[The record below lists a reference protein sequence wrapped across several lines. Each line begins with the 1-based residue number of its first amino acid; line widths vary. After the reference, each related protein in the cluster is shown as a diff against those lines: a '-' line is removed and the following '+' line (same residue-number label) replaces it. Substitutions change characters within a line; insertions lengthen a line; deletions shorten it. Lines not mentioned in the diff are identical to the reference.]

1 MARTLPSQPEVNIG
15 LVGHVDH
22 GKTTLTQAL
31 SGVWTDTHSEERRR
45 GISIKLGYADTAF
58 YKTDSGQYYAT
69 GRRPEGGKDVDSELQ
84 RVVSFVDAPG
94 HETLMAIMITGA
106 SIMDGAM
113 LMVAANETCPQPQT
127 REHLMALEIAG
138 IKNIVIVQNKIDLV
152 TKDRAMESYKEI
164 NEFLKGTI
172 AQNAPIIPVSAHHD
186 VNLDVLI
193 EAIEQTIPTPNRQDD
208 ERAVMHIARSFDVN
222 RPGTRPAKL
231 TGGVIGGS
239 IVEGAFK
246 EGDEIIIGPG
256 RKIEQGNKTRWEPIE
271 TTITSM
277 QGGVLAGIS
286 RVLAGEPFFLN
297 SFKNIANDGREGYIA
312 LAGRREGDKIIV
324 LDLER
329 FGGEILCARDSYL
342 CSKGQVSID
351 AATTFTRGQ
360 MGLRL
365 FLSNQNTIFM
375 QKLSG
380 TGLACISGNGTVI
393 RQDLEEG
400 QEMVVDAR
408 AVCAFSKTI
417 GYQLRLMSSPLA
429 ALFGGEGLFF
439 ARLSGPGTF
448 YLQSLPAARQDGG
461 LRDEGEVAV

>member
-152 TKDRAMESYKEI
+152 TKERAMESYKEI
-164 NEFLKGTI
+164 NTFLKGTI

-186 VNLDVLI
+186 VNLDILI
-193 EAIEQTIPTPNRQDD
+193 EAIEQTIPTPNRQED

-239 IVEGAFK
+239 ILEGAFK

-277 QGGVLAGIS
+277 QGGGGKRDVMMAGGLCGLGTLLDPSITTADNLSGQVLAKKGELPTIRTECTIS
-286 RVLAGEPFFLN
+286 VELMAAMVSGDGEG
-297 SFKNIANDGREGYIA
+297 A
-312 LAGRREGDKIIV
+312 DKIYPLRNNEMLMV
-324 LDLER
+324 NVATSTSV
-329 FGGEILCARDSYL
+329 GVV
-342 CSKGQVSID
+342 KG
-351 AATTFTRGQ
+351 AEKGKATLH
-360 MGLRL
+360 LRL
-365 FLSNQNTIFM
+365 PICADQGQRVSLSRRVGARWRLIGHGTI
-375 QKLSG
+375 Q
-380 TGLACISGNGTVI
+380 
-393 RQDLEEG
+393 
-400 QEMVVDAR
+400 
-408 AVCAFSKTI
+408 
-417 GYQLRLMSSPLA
+417 
-429 ALFGGEGLFF
+429 
-439 ARLSGPGTF
+439 
-448 YLQSLPAARQDGG
+448 
-461 LRDEGEVAV
+461 

>member
-69 GRRPEGGKDVDSELQ
+69 GRRPEGGKDIDSELQ

-113 LMVAANETCPQPQT
+113 LMVAANETGPQPQT

-152 TKDRAMESYKEI
+152 TKERAMESYNEI
-164 NEFLKGTI
+164 KEFLEGTI
-172 AQNAPIIPVSAHHD
+172 AQNAPVIPVSAHHD
-186 VNLDVLI
+186 VNLDILI
-193 EAIEQTIPTPNRQDD
+193 EAIEQTIPTPNRQED

-239 IVEGAFK
+239 IVEGAFR

-277 QGGVLAGIS
+277 QGGGGKRDVMMAGGLCGLGTLLDPSITTADNLSGQVLAKKGELPTIRTECSIS
-286 RVLAGEPFFLN
+286 VELMETMVSGDGEG
-297 SFKNIANDGREGYIA
+297 A
-312 LAGRREGDKIIV
+312 DKIYPLRNNEMLMV
-324 LDLER
+324 NVATSTSV
-329 FGGEILCARDSYL
+329 GVV
-342 CSKGQVSID
+342 KG
-351 AATTFTRGQ
+351 AEKGKATLH
-360 MGLRL
+360 LRL
-365 FLSNQNTIFM
+365 PIC
-375 QKLSG
+375 
-380 TGLACISGNGTVI
+380 A
-393 RQDLEEG
+393 DEG
-400 QEMVVDAR
+400 QRVSLSRRVGAR
-408 AVCAFSKTI
+408 WRLIGHGTI
-417 GYQLRLMSSPLA
+417 Q
-429 ALFGGEGLFF
+429 
-439 ARLSGPGTF
+439 
-448 YLQSLPAARQDGG
+448 
-461 LRDEGEVAV
+461 

>member
-58 YKTDSGQYYAT
+58 YKTETGQYYAT

-152 TKDRAMESYKEI
+152 TKERAMESYKEI
-164 NEFLKGTI
+164 KDFLEGTI
-172 AQNAPIIPVSAHHD
+172 AHNAPVIPVSAHHD
-186 VNLDVLI
+186 VNLDILI
-193 EAIEQTIPTPNRQDD
+193 EAIEQTIPTPDRQED

-239 IVEGAFK
+239 IVEGTFR
-246 EGDEIIIGPG
+246 EGDEIIIGQG

-277 QGGVLAGIS
+277 QGGGGKRDIMMAGGLCGLGTLLDPSITTADNLSGQVLAKKGELPTIRTECSIS
-286 RVLAGEPFFLN
+286 VELMAAMVSGDGEG
-297 SFKNIANDGREGYIA
+297 A
-312 LAGRREGDKIIV
+312 DKIYPLRNNEMLMV
-324 LDLER
+324 NVATSTSV
-329 FGGEILCARDSYL
+329 GVV
-342 CSKGQVSID
+342 KG
-351 AATTFTRGQ
+351 AEKGKATLH
-360 MGLRL
+360 LRL
-365 FLSNQNTIFM
+365 PIC
-375 QKLSG
+375 
-380 TGLACISGNGTVI
+380 A
-393 RQDLEEG
+393 DEG
-400 QEMVVDAR
+400 QRVSLSRRVGAR
-408 AVCAFSKTI
+408 WRLIGHGTI
-417 GYQLRLMSSPLA
+417 Q
-429 ALFGGEGLFF
+429 
-439 ARLSGPGTF
+439 
-448 YLQSLPAARQDGG
+448 
-461 LRDEGEVAV
+461 

>member
-45 GISIKLGYADTAF
+45 GISSKLGYADTAF

-152 TKDRAMESYKEI
+152 TKERAMESYKEI
-164 NEFLKGTI
+164 KDFLEGTI
-172 AQNAPIIPVSAHHD
+172 AQNAPVIPVSAHHD
-186 VNLDVLI
+186 VNLDILI
-193 EAIEQTIPTPNRQDD
+193 EAIEQIIPTPERQED
-208 ERAVMHIARSFDVN
+208 EKAVMHIARSFDVN

-239 IVEGAFK
+239 IVEGAFR

-277 QGGVLAGIS
+277 QGGGGKRDVMMAGGLCGLGTLLDPSITTADNLSGQVLAKK
-286 RVLAGEPFFLN
+286 GELPTIRTECT
-297 SFKNIANDGREGYIA
+297 IAVELMAAMVSGDGEGA
-312 LAGRREGDKIIV
+312 DKIYPLRNNEMLMV
-324 LDLER
+324 NVATSTSV
-329 FGGEILCARDSYL
+329 GVV
-342 CSKGQVSID
+342 KG
-351 AATTFTRGQ
+351 AEKGKATLH
-360 MGLRL
+360 LRL
-365 FLSNQNTIFM
+365 PIC
-375 QKLSG
+375 
-380 TGLACISGNGTVI
+380 A
-393 RQDLEEG
+393 DEG
-400 QEMVVDAR
+400 QRVSLSRRVGAR
-408 AVCAFSKTI
+408 WRLIGHGTI
-417 GYQLRLMSSPLA
+417 Q
-429 ALFGGEGLFF
+429 
-439 ARLSGPGTF
+439 
-448 YLQSLPAARQDGG
+448 
-461 LRDEGEVAV
+461 